1 MGGKTWLAF
10 IGSHFGG
17 AVAKRLRGGKGEV
30 FRRFFMLKRL
40 PIGQQDFANIIERN
54 GIYADKTKIIYDLLD
69 TADCFFL
76 SRPRRFGKSLLI
88 SVLKYLFEG
97 RKELFQ
103 GLWIEDKIEWK
114 KIPVIRIDFTAGESS
129 RIVGLAKSIE
139 SIVDDEAKRNKVTLS
154 KETHSGKFAEL
165 INTLY
170 ETTGEKVVV
179 LVDEYDKPLIEHI
192 NNPEKAEENRLIL
205 RDFYGI
211 LKPCSDKLRMV
222 FLTGIS
228 RFSKLSIFSELNNL
242 KDISMDE
249 NFAAICGFTKDDLN
263 DYFSEYKELA
273 CEKLQLS
280 REELDNE
287 ITYWYDGY
295 KFDGETHIYN
305 PFSMLNFFCDRKFK
319 NYWFGS
325 GLPKLL
331 VDFIREH
338 GINAKELENTTLSD
352 TTLNNFDV
360 TKINIKALMFQTGYL
375 TIVNKNKNGRYVL
388 DYPNEEVRQ
397 SFAAYTLENFTDQ
410 KYEDKEDWIMD
421 ALNAGD
427 IDKFVV
433 VTNSLL
439 ASIPYQ
445 IIPEDHENYFSSL
458 IYVMLRVL
466 AANITSELSSYKGRA
481 DAVIKTEDTIYIF
494 EYKMAPHT
502 AAEGINQIK
511 TNGYADEFASDPRK
525 KVAVSLVIDK
535 EKRQIT
541 EYLKEDLQ
549 VTQVGN

>member
-1 MGGKTWLAF
+1 
-10 IGSHFGG
+10 
-17 AVAKRLRGGKGEV
+17 
-30 FRRFFMLKRL
+30 MLKRL

-97 RKELFQ
+97 RKELFK

-139 SIVDDEAKRNKVTLS
+139 SIVDDEAKRNKVSLS

-205 RDFYGI
+205 RDFYGV

-242 KDISMDE
+242 FDISMDKK
-249 NFAAICGFTKDDLN
+249 FASLCGFTKDDLN
-263 DYFSEYKELA
+263 EYFSEYKELA
-273 CEKLQLS
+273 CEELQIS
-280 REELDNE
+280 REKLDKE

-305 PFSMLNFFCDRKFK
+305 PFSMLNFFSRQEFK
-319 NYWFGS
+319 NYWFDS

-331 VDFIREH
+331 VDFISSH
-338 GINAKELENTTLSD
+338 GIDVKKFEGTMVPELE
-352 TTLNNFDV
+352 LNNFDV
-360 TKINIKALMFQTGYL
+360 TKIDITSLMFQTGYL
-375 TIVNKNKNGRYVL
+375 TIVEKKFDQYVL
-388 DYPNEEVRQ
+388 DYPNEEVRK
-397 SFAAYTLENFTDQ
+397 SFAQFLLRNYVDIQSTSNKSFEMAV
-410 KYEDKEDWIMD
+410 
-421 ALNAGD
+421 ALDSGD
-427 IDKFVV
+427 IDGFIVAV
-433 VTNSLL
+433 NAVL
-439 ASIPYQ
+439 ASIPYK
-445 IIPEDHENYFSSL
+445 IIESNENYFSSL
-458 IYVMLRVL
+458 MHVLLRTLGYMV
-466 AANITSELSSYKGRA
+466 NSELMSYRGRA
-481 DAVIKTEDTIYIF
+481 DAVIKAKNFIYVF
-494 EYKMAPHT
+494 EYKIAPHT
-502 AAEGINQIK
+502 AEEGMEQIK
-511 TNGYADEFASDPRK
+511 SRGYADEFASDSRRK
-525 KVAVSLVIDK
+525 TAVSFVIDK

-541 EYLKEDLQ
+541 EYIKKEF
-549 VTQVGN
+549 